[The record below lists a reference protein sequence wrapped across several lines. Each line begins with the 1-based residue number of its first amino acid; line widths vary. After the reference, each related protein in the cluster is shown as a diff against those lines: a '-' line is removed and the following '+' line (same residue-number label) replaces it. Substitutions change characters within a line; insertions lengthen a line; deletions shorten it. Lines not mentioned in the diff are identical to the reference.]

1 VSVCSLAAR
10 LELLVLDKERLVFLR
25 SIVVVSVS
33 ACLLLGAGSVASAAT
48 ISTSPTPPAA
58 GTYLPDAWND
68 TGATGMYL
76 KVSDKSLPNGQS
88 FTHGIAGGPDYHLS
102 LVTFR
107 AATDPRNSAAE
118 PTTDFILRLHRG
130 KDFAAGT
137 TQRGPDIT
145 VTGGPF
151 DATANRYITIELTPA
166 ETASLGALTAGQIY
180 SVGLITPPYHANN
193 YQFSLAGDSLNSP
206 YPRGTGI
213 HTGSA
218 DYQGAKDLT
227 FYIGAPEPGTMI
239 LMAAAV
245 PLLLKR
251 RRRRI

>member
-1 VSVCSLAAR
+1 MYSRNLPTLIMPLAW
-10 LELLVLDKERLVFLR
+10 
-25 SIVVVSVS
+25 
-33 ACLLLGAGSVASAAT
+33 ASP
-48 ISTSPTPPAA
+48 S
-58 GTYLPDAWND
+58 
-68 TGATGMYL
+68 
-76 KVSDKSLPNGQS
+76 
-88 FTHGIAGGPDYHLS
+88 S